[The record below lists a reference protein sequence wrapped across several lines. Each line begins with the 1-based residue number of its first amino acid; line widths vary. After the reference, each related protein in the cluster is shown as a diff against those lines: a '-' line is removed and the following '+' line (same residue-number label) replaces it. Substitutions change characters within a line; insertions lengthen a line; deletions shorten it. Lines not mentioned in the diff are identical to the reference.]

1 MKLKKITRKI
11 SSHNIWNYYVPKKDN
26 KMECSICHK
35 EYKNSIVNLKKYFR
49 KFHSEDWKKINKKKI
64 DSQSKKINN
73 LKRGLRVIFNDS
85 FDNLDKINFK
95 RVKIFYD

>member
-1 MKLKKITRKI
+1 MRKI
-11 SSHNIWNYYVPKKDN
+11 SLHNIWNYYVPKKDN
-26 KMECSICHK
+26 KIEYSICHK
-35 EYKNSIVNLKKYFR
+35 EYKNSIVNLKKHFQ

-64 DSQSKKINN
+64 YLQSKKINN

>member
-1 MKLKKITRKI
+1 MRKI
-11 SSHNIWNYYVPKKDN
+11 SSHNIQNYYVPKKDD
-26 KMECSICHK
+26 KIECSICHK
-35 EYKNSIVNLKKYFR
+35 EYKNSIVNLKKQFQ
-49 KFHSEDWKKINKKKI
+49 KFYSEDWKKINKKKI

-85 FDNLDKINFK
+85 FDNLNKINFK